1 MIFSLER
8 RFLLFLLLPVVLI
21 IFVTGFASFMYARS
35 YLLDQ
40 WRSSAMLRLERTAHQ
55 IRMHLDEK
63 RRFMDLIAEADGIPG
78 GPRIQSFLLAQL
90 QKQQGVFSV
99 EVRPVSEA
107 NEGGATRETPV
118 VNDGGQQK
126 PESKAEESKELPEA
140 CPGPG
145 MMKGSGMG
153 MGQGMMRGMMHR
165 SIRPI
170 WTHPDQ
176 SVSFL
181 LMTRELGGEEGRPA
195 KLLTVKVGFNSFME
209 HILTVG
215 RWQKSYAC
223 LVTADGTYLAHTNRS
238 MVGMQKLGAHGDP
251 LAKKVLE
258 EMQKKSSGTIFGE
271 GHPPRMVAGFYK
283 VPTTDWYLV
292 LFSKGTTVLEPI
304 IQFRF
309 NYMLAGMVA
318 LLIIAFLIRWNTKP
332 VARAVTEITEAAARV
347 EQGDYTAKVVENR
360 SDEIGSLKRS
370 FNRMTDGLK
379 ERELIERTFGRY
391 VDKSVAEELMTR
403 PEALTLGGEIRTVTI
418 LMSDLRGFTIMSEK
432 LKPEQVIRILNLHF
446 SAMIAVIERYKGIIV
461 DFYGDSIL
469 AFFDGMTGDTET
481 RAADAVKCAV
491 DMQREL
497 IGMSGHDDENGR
509 PSLQMGIGIHTGEVV
524 VGNIGSETRAK
535 YGIVGSAV
543 NETDRIQSFAHG
555 GSIVISGAAYSLLAQ
570 RLVVGP
576 RRRVSLKGLEGD
588 RDLFEVVAIDGKSH
602 MDRPTEHGAG

>member
-1 MIFSLER
+1 MVFSLQR

-35 YLLDQ
+35 YLLEQ
-40 WRSSAMLRLERTAHQ
+40 WRTSAMFRLERTAHQ

-90 QKQQGVFSV
+90 QKEQGVFSV
-99 EVRPVSEA
+99 DIRPIGGA
-107 NEGGATRETPV
+107 NEGGSTKETPV
-118 VNDGGQQK
+118 VIDGSQQK
-126 PESKAEESKELPEA
+126 PSPTAKESQESPEA
-140 CPGPG
+140 CPGQG
-145 MMKGSGMG
+145 MMKGMG

-181 LMTRELGGEEGRPA
+181 LMTRELGGEDGRPA

-223 LVTADGTYLAHTNRS
+223 LVTSDGTYLAHTDKS
-238 MVGMQKLGAHGDP
+238 MVDMKKLGAHGDP
-251 LAKKVLE
+251 LAKKVLA
-258 EMQKKSSGTIFGE
+258 EMQKKDSGTIFGE
-271 GHPPRMVAGFYK
+271 GHPPQMVAGFYK
-283 VPTTDWYLV
+283 IPTTDWYLV
-292 LFSKGTTVLEPI
+292 LFSKGSTVLGPI
-304 IQFRF
+304 IRFRF
-309 NYMLAGMVA
+309 NYALAGMVA
-318 LLIIAFLIRWNTKP
+318 LLIIALLIRASTKP
-332 VARAVTEITEAAARV
+332 VAQAVTEITEAAARV
-347 EQGDYTAKVVENR
+347 EQGDYKARVVENR

-370 FNRMTDGLK
+370 FNRMTEGLK
-379 ERELIERTFGRY
+379 EREFMERTFGRY

-403 PEALTLGGEIRTVTI
+403 PGALTLGGEIRTVTI
-418 LMSDLRGFTIMSEK
+418 LMSDLRGFTVMSER
-432 LKPEQVIRILNLHF
+432 LKPEQVIRILNMHF
-446 SAMIAVIERYKGIIV
+446 SGMISVIERYRGIIV

-469 AFFDGMTGDTET
+469 AFFDGIASDTET

-497 IGMSGHDDENGR
+497 MSMSEHDGENGR
-509 PSLQMGIGIHTGEVV
+509 PPLHMGIGIHTGEVV

-543 NETDRIQSFAHG
+543 NETDRIQSFADG
-555 GSIVISGAAYSLLAQ
+555 GSIVISGATYELLSK

-576 RRRVSLKGLEGD
+576 RRQVTLKGLEGD
-588 RDLFEVVAIDGKSH
+588 RDLFEVVEIDGKSH
-602 MDRPTEHGAG
+602 MDRPAKASPA